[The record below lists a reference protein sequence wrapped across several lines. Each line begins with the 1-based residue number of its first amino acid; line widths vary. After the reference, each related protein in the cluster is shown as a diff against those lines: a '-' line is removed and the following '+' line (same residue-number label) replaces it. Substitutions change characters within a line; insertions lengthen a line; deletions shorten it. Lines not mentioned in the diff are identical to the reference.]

1 MPIKST
7 DQGYGLIARL
17 LHWGMA
23 IAILAM
29 FALGLWMRGLSY
41 YSVWYHRAPEI
52 HKSIG
57 IVLLLVLGFRFLW
70 RLFDQRPDDS
80 YLKPNERKISAL
92 VHHGFYLLLAALMA
106 AGYLIATLDGHV
118 ISVFGWAD
126 VPSIY
131 QQKGLEDW
139 AGLIHEWLAYGLMAL
154 VALHAAAAM
163 KHHFVD
169 HNKTLLRMIQS
180 NPK

>member
-1 MPIKST
+1 MKST
-7 DQGYGLIARL
+7 DQGYGLPARL

-29 FALGLWMRGLSY
+29 FGLGVWMRTLSY
-41 YSVWYHRAPEI
+41 YSTWYHRAPDI

-57 IVLLLVLGFRFLW
+57 IILLLALCLRFIWHL
-70 RLFDQRPDDS
+70 LDHRPDDS
-80 YLKPNERKISAL
+80 YLKSSERKISAL

-126 VPSIY
+126 VPALY

-139 AGLIHEWLAYGLMAL
+139 AGLIHEWLAYALMAL
-154 VALHAAAAM
+154 VVLHAAAAL

-169 HNKTLLRMIQS
+169 RDKTLQRMIRS